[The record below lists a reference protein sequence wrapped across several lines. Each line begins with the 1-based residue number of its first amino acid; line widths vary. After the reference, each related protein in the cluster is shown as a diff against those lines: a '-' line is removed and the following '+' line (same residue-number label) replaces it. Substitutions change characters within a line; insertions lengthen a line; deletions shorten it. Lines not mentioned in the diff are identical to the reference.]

1 MAVFEKQPVAIPL
14 EIFPERLRPIM
25 ALVGPDPRK
34 AAIAGAE
41 VPMPLDTQ
49 VACLAYLSRDEEKSI
64 RNAAL
69 ASLAAMDR
77 ETLTQ
82 ATASAHA
89 AILDALVRS
98 EARTEVLAVY
108 LTNHGVADQTLLFG
122 ACDLKDEGLLDLL
135 GVNQE
140 RMVRLPA
147 LIEALYLNPAT
158 AMGTAQRIIEFAV
171 RQRLPMERIPGFKDI
186 SAAMGVAEL
195 AKDLV
200 DQEVVQ
206 ALLTPDAGGEVLA
219 SAAALLSEEEAPA
232 GDGDTPTVLP
242 EPAEEA
248 ADGPM
253 SETIHVKVRNMNLPA
268 KIRLAIIGNAT
279 ARALLINDRNRVVS
293 ESVLENPGLTLK
305 EVSQF
310 ARNKNLSEDIIRR
323 IASKREWVR
332 AYQIKLALLFN
343 PKTPPGAAGRFLRF
357 MRRNDLK
364 GIARSREVPR
374 NVARAAGEEIRKRE
388 APGSK

>member
-206 ALLTPDAGGEVLA
+206 ALLTPRRGRRGAGVC
-219 SAAALLSEEEAPA
+219 
-232 GDGDTPTVLP
+232 
-242 EPAEEA
+242 
-248 ADGPM
+248 
-253 SETIHVKVRNMNLPA
+253 R
-268 KIRLAIIGNAT
+268 
-279 ARALLINDRNRVVS
+279 
-293 ESVLENPGLTLK
+293 
-305 EVSQF
+305 
-310 ARNKNLSEDIIRR
+310 
-323 IASKREWVR
+323 
-332 AYQIKLALLFN
+332 
-343 PKTPPGAAGRFLRF
+343 GAA
-357 MRRNDLK
+357 
-364 GIARSREVPR
+364 
-374 NVARAAGEEIRKRE
+374 
-388 APGSK
+388 